1 MEACVTF
8 HFTEVGSETE
18 SNVDSEFGRTHFDD
32 LVPSPTSEKA
42 FLAQI
47 HARKPGYIHSAA
59 ATGSLRSDMWVPAQ
73 FAFLISF
80 FICWKQYFLSFST
93 ISLPPKNAYIQVR
106 TASWLDSNEHS
117 KQ

>member
-1 MEACVTF
+1 METSVKF
-8 HFTEVGSETE
+8 GFTEVGSETE

-59 ATGSLRSDMWVPAQ
+59 ATGSMRSDMWVPAQ
-73 FAFLISF
+73 FTFVLSLF
-80 FICWKQYFLSFST
+80 FC
-93 ISLPPKNAYIQVR
+93 
-106 TASWLDSNEHS
+106 
-117 KQ
+117 

>member
-1 MEACVTF
+1 MQTPVTF
-8 HFTEVGSETE
+8 CFTEVGSETE

-59 ATGSLRSDMWVPAQ
+59 ATGSMRSDMWVTARL
-73 FAFLISF
+73 AFLILLDFLLRATRSL
-80 FICWKQYFLSFST
+80 QYFLSYMST
-93 ISLPPKNAYIQVR
+93 TLKV
-106 TASWLDSNEHS
+106 
-117 KQ
+117 